1 LSFYHCNDLNFF
13 CETTDIWGN
22 TDAFHFVKRPAEG
35 DISVEMLVD
44 DFISAGNWWA
54 KGGIMIRDT
63 LDPRSMHYSL
73 YMTMKGN
80 SLANQYRSCTG
91 CGSGHSNMP
100 SVIDRSVWLKI
111 IKIGNVFEA
120 FFKRIGD
127 AQWSKIGVT
136 KTINFSS
143 SSFYVGIAVT
153 AHDSG
158 KLAELRGSD
167 IVVRPVK

>member
-1 LSFYHCNDLNFF
+1 LSFYLCNDLNFF

-44 DFISAGNWWA
+44 DFISAGHWWA

-73 YMTMKGN
+73 YMTTEGN

-100 SVIDRSVWLKI
+100 SVKDRSVWLKI

-127 AQWSKIGVT
+127 TEWSKIGVT

-167 IVVRPVK
+167 IVVRPVE